1 MPFTRAFSILVLG
14 AFSSGKT
21 TLIRTISDNVNAVLT
36 RQHHPSALPWGC
48 CGQVHLDDELL
59 LLLYEMP
66 YFRNVLELAGEF
78 IGALLV
84 VDNQFP
90 ETFREAAS
98 LISLRAYLPLPI
110 IVVANPHRPDV
121 PEVPLTELRDA
132 LNLDDDIPIV
142 ACNVRDREAVKSV
155 LRRLVE
161 LGIEPTD
168 EDGEKLLPTPT
179 VIHESLHFD
188 AQHQHQFLMVVST
201 HWSNLAHYIMDRLAE
216 QDAWIV
222 FDNPPALR
230 RWGYCDLEQDVR
242 LHIIPREF
250 YAMPSNRVQFA
261 VQSLLAMVEGHE
273 QPNPIAEENLNLN
286 ESVIGC
292 IGLFR
297 TSDTVD
303 IARAQQMVKAFG
315 MYPSVL
321 IWVQDKVP
329 GEKPIELS
337 TNTTPPFETHF
348 PVLTFPD
355 LKELDRAVIIEALCR
370 QLDAD
375 KAALLRQKFIS

>member
-1 MPFTRAFSILVLG
+1 MPFKRTFSILVLG
-14 AFSSGKT
+14 AYSSGKT

-36 RQHHPSALPWGC
+36 RQYGSPSALPWVC
-48 CGQVHLDDELL
+48 CGQARLDDELL
-59 LLLYEMP
+59 LLLYEEPRMS
-66 YFRNVLELAGEF
+66 NLVELPGEL
-78 IGALLV
+78 IGAFLV
-84 VDNQFP
+84 VDSRFP
-90 ETFREAAS
+90 ERFQEAAFK
-98 LISLRAYLPLPI
+98 IRWGDYRPFPV
-110 IVVANPHRPDV
+110 IVLANPHRPDA
-121 PEVPLTELRDA
+121 PEVPLTELREA
-132 LNLDDDIPIV
+132 LNLDDDIPVI
-142 ACNVRDREAVKSV
+142 ACDVRDREAVKSAL
-155 LRRLVE
+155 LRLIE
-161 LGIEPTD
+161 LGIAD
-168 EDGEKLLPTPT
+168 KDGKEALPNPPI
-179 VIHESLHFD
+179 IHESLDFD

-201 HWSNLAHYIMDRLAE
+201 HWSNLAHYVMDRLAE

-230 RWGYCDLEQDVR
+230 RWGSCDLEQDVR

-315 MYPSVL
+315 TYPSVL
-321 IWVQDKVP
+321 IWVQDKMP
-329 GEKPIELS
+329 GEKPAERS
-337 TNTTPPFETHF
+337 TDTAPPFETHF

-355 LKELDRAVIIEALCR
+355 LKELDPAVIIEALCR

-375 KAALLRQKFIS
+375 KTALLRQKFIS